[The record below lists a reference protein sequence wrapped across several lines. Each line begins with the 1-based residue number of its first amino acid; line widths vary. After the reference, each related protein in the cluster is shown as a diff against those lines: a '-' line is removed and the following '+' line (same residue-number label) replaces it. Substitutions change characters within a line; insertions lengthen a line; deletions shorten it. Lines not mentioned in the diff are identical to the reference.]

1 MFLTDLVIEKAS
13 LSLLRFLGM
22 GDCVVGIAAILCAI
36 GKHGIFA
43 MCVKGVKL
51 SNQEITRLLDLYP
64 DIGEIGIPTLC
75 GLPEGIVSQQ
85 ALPQRC
91 FYCSR
96 GRSSLSTVLSAKEAG
111 DGSWM
116 KL

>member
-1 MFLTDLVIEKAS
+1 
-13 LSLLRFLGM
+13 M

-51 SNQEITRLLDLYP
+51 SSQEIVRLLDLYP
-64 DIGEIGIPTLC
+64 GIGEIGIPTLC

-85 ALPQRC
+85 ALPHGC
-91 FYCSR
+91 FYCSC

-111 DGSWM
+111 DGSSM

>member
-1 MFLTDLVIEKAS
+1 MFLTDLAIEKAS
-13 LSLLRFLGM
+13 FPSLRFLGM
-22 GDCVVGIAAILCAI
+22 GDCVVGIAAILCAS

-51 SNQEITRLLDLYP
+51 SSQEIACLLDLYP
-64 DIGEIGIPTLC
+64 DVGEIGIPTLC
-75 GLPEGIVSQQ
+75 GLPEEIVSQQ

-91 FYCSR
+91 FYCSCA
-96 GRSSLSTVLSAKEAG
+96 RSSLSTVLSAKEAG
-111 DGSWM
+111 DGSSM

>member
-1 MFLTDLVIEKAS
+1 MTDLAIEKAS
-13 LSLLRFLGM
+13 LPSLRFLGM
-22 GDCVVGIAAILCAI
+22 GDYVVGIVAILCAI

-51 SNQEITRLLDLYP
+51 NSQEIACFLDLYP

-91 FYCSR
+91 LNCSC

-111 DGSWM
+111 DGSSM